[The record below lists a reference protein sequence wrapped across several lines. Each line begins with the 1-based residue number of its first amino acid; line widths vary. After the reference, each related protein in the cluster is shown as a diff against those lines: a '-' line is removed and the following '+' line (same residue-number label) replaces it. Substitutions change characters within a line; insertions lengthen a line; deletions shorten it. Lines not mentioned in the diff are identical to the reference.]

1 MLVMRAGFAA
11 LMTGTLLAG
20 CGLPNGESARTKI
33 GDASAGAPA
42 IRQAGL
48 WEQKVTAGRDVQ
60 VTRMCLDKGAE
71 ALLADAGDRLRGD
84 SCTRSELTAM
94 AGGEWRFLTV
104 CRLGGASVATSGTAS
119 GDFTKGYEI
128 AAASVTV
135 GAPGARPGAPRK
147 ISVQAS
153 WRGACPAG
161 LRPGQMIGPG
171 GRRLE
176 IADLARAPA
185 A

>member
-20 CGLPNGESARTKI
+20 CGLPNGESARAKI
-33 GDASAGAPA
+33 GDATAGTPA

-84 SCTRSELTAM
+84 HCTRSELTAM
-94 AGGEWRFLTV
+94 GGGEWRFLTV
-104 CRLGGASVATSGTAS
+104 CRLGAGRVATSGTAS

-128 AAASVTV
+128 AATSVAV
-135 GAPGARPGAPRK
+135 GPGGGTPGTPRK
-147 ISVQAS
+147 ISMQAS
-153 WRGACPAG
+153 WRGPCPAN

>member
-11 LMTGTLLAG
+11 LMAGTLLAG

-33 GDASAGAPA
+33 GEGGAGAPA

-71 ALLADAGDRLRGD
+71 ALLADAGDKLRGD
-84 SCTRSELTAM
+84 HCTRSELTAL

-104 CRLGGASVATSGTAS
+104 CRLGGARVATSGTAS
-119 GDFTKGYEI
+119 GDFTKAYEI
-128 AAASVTV
+128 AAASVAV
-135 GAPGARPGAPRK
+135 GATPGAPRK
-147 ISVQAS
+147 ITVQAS
-153 WRGACPAG
+153 WRGPCPAG
-161 LRPGQMIGPG
+161 LKPGQMIGPG